1 MDREVLRLG
10 AEVTEGE
17 GGKSPLD
24 GVVPKDQQP
33 NLQSHDHIFFTEHF
47 GTVYLADKLLSK

>member
-1 MDREVLRLG
+1 MVRGVLSPG
-10 AEVTEGE
+10 AEVTEDE
-17 GGKSPLD
+17 GGESPLD

-47 GTVYLADKLLSK
+47 GTVYLADKLLPK